1 MADTKTQ
8 VTKTTTPESKAETAG
23 AVKTE
28 KVAKAAPEVDVN
40 DHYNSEYVIEL
51 NDDLISNESGTSES
65 FKKLRTSLIYTDDVH
80 LISMT
85 SSIPNEGKT
94 VTTFNLAKAFAEMG
108 RKTLLIDCD
117 LRRSTLKEYLMLSG
131 HHVGLSEALTGQT
144 EHYICKTNM
153 DCLSIILAGK
163 RPPNPSEILSNRR
176 LREIADELRN
186 QFDYIILDTPPVS
199 AGADASI
206 VARVVDG
213 CIIVVRNEYTQKA
226 AVKRSIK
233 ELETNGGRVIG
244 VVLNRVKKDSS
255 EYGHY
260 GYYGYY
266 Y

>member
-1 MADTKTQ
+1 MAETKTE
-8 VTKTTTPESKAETAG
+8 VTAETKNDAVKENTVEATPEM
-23 AVKTE
+23 KT
-28 KVAKAAPEVDVN
+28 D

-51 NDDLISNESGTSES
+51 NDDLISNDSGAFES
-65 FKKLRTSLIYTDDVH
+65 FKKLRTSLIYTDDLHV
-80 LISMT
+80 ISMT

-108 RKTLLIDCD
+108 RKTVLIDCD

-131 HHVGLSEALTGQT
+131 HHVGLSEALTKQT
-144 EHYICKTNM
+144 EHYICKTNL
-153 DCLSIILAGK
+153 DCLSIVLAGK

-176 LREIADELRN
+176 LRELVDELRKE
-186 QFDYIILDTPPVS
+186 FDYVIFDTPPVS

-206 VARVVDG
+206 VGRVVDG
-213 CIIVVRNEYTQKA
+213 CIVVVRNEFTQKA
-226 AVKRSIK
+226 AVKRSVK
-233 ELETNGGRVIG
+233 ELEANGGRVIG

>member
-1 MADTKTQ
+1 MAEKTEAA
-8 VTKTTTPESKAETAG
+8 KSTPEG
-23 AVKTE
+23 KTE
-28 KVAKAAPEVDVN
+28 VAEGVKEEKAAEVN

-51 NDDLISNESGTSES
+51 NDDLVSNESGTFES
-65 FKKLRTSLIYTDDVH
+65 FKKLRTSLIYTDDLHV
-80 LISMT
+80 ISMT

-108 RKTLLIDCD
+108 KKTVLIDAD
-117 LRRSTLKEYLMLSG
+117 LRRSTLKEYLMISG
-131 HHVGLSEALTGQT
+131 HHLGLSEALTGQT

-153 DCLSIILAGK
+153 DCLSIVLAGK

-176 LREIADELRN
+176 LRELVDELRA
-186 QFDYIILDTPPVS
+186 QFDYIIFDTPPVS
-199 AGADASI
+199 SGADASI
-206 VARVVDG
+206 IGRVVDG
-213 CIIVVRNEYTQKA
+213 CILVVRNEFTQKA

-233 ELETNGGRVIG
+233 ELEVNGGRVIG